1 MFNVFKRKQSPSG
14 NSQANAVDTDFLA
27 TRQDKVDIIGLVP
40 IVWREILR
48 MHGIPPSWV
57 ACEIGVSKMPSLH
70 VVTDINLVVLHWNE
84 QLLRYAP
91 ALEKEL
97 FTGLQQYELNA
108 DKLRLSVSWRFAA
121 NCGYPYAGLPEH
133 IVWESPKMAAPAKA
147 DTFLD
152 SRGNIR
158 LE

>member
-1 MFNVFKRKQSPSG
+1 MFEFIKRKESPPEDSQN
-14 NSQANAVDTDFLA
+14 NSVPTEFMV
-27 TRQDKVDIIGLVP
+27 TRHDKVDVIGLVP

-57 ACEIGVSKMPSLH
+57 ACEIGVSNLPSLH
-70 VVTDINLVVLHWNE
+70 VVAEVYLVVGHWDE

-97 FTGLQQYELNA
+97 FIGLQQYAPDA
-108 DKLRLSVSWRFAA
+108 DNLRLSVSWRFAA
-121 NCGYPYAGLPEH
+121 NCGYPHAALPEDL
-133 IVWESPKMAAPAKA
+133 VWENPIIAAVGKA
-147 DTFLD
+147 DTLLD

>member
-1 MFNVFKRKQSPSG
+1 MFNVFKRKQPPSG
-14 NSQANAVDTDFLA
+14 NSQDNSVNTDFLA
-27 TRQDKVDIIGLVP
+27 TRQDKVDVIGLVP

-57 ACEIGVSKMPSLH
+57 ACEIGVSNMPSLH
-70 VVTDINLVVLHWNE
+70 VVTDIHMVVMHWSE

-97 FTGLQQYELNA
+97 FTGLQQYEPNTGN
-108 DKLRLSVSWRFAA
+108 LRLSVSWRFAA

-133 IVWESPKMAAPAKA
+133 IVWENPKTAAPVKA
-147 DTFLD
+147 DALLD